1 MSWAGAGWVSP
12 TDLCLPQWTRL
23 NLPQLGSDFSRFSV
37 SDLPC
42 MSRQLSPRN
51 CLKKP
56 VFFRR
61 FRLAARQVWAFF
73 SFVND
78 TRGPLSF
85 LPAPCFP
92 VLLSGFSL
100 LVPVDFHCS
109 SFAPLELL
117 PLLLVLL
124 FMLSRCPGASAVKR
138 TALPCQ
144 IRDRL
149 AQPWC
154 GSYVCAFS
162 CFFVQPCSVFGFF

>member
-1 MSWAGAGWVSP
+1 MGWVSP

-23 NLPQLGSDFSRFSV
+23 NLPQLASDFSRFSV

-42 MSRQLSPRN
+42 MSRQLSPRT

-73 SFVND
+73 FFVND
-78 TRGPLSF
+78 THGPLSF
-85 LPAPCFP
+85 LPAPRFP

-117 PLLLVLL
+117 HFVLVLL
-124 FMLSRCPGASAVKR
+124 CSFCPGASAVER

-144 IRDRL
+144 ICRIRSSTRDRL
-149 AQPWC
+149 AQP
-154 GSYVCAFS
+154 
-162 CFFVQPCSVFGFF
+162 